1 MNELIYKILL
11 QVGTYLIVFFVTI
24 ILFNFLTKSFLFTY
38 LIVKASR
45 GNKLLIRVLSYT
57 GFYYRA
63 GKLDNGVLQFKNK
76 LKNIDTYKIS
86 KSDIYQEMG
95 VNIVYVD
102 ETTKKVLALDG
113 SSEEGHDTEK
123 FQSLL
128 QRALYRPT
136 LKDDFKNIAV
146 LVLCGLNLCLSA
158 FIIYTLLT
166 TFKGSS
172 SVGVV

>member
-1 MNELIYKILL
+1 MNELLYKILL
-11 QVGTYLIVFFVTI
+11 QIGTYLIVFFATI
-24 ILFNFLTKSFLFTY
+24 ILFNFFTKSFLFTY
-38 LIVKASR
+38 LVVKASR

-57 GFYYRA
+57 GFYYRT

-76 LKNIDTYKIS
+76 LKNIDSYKIN
-86 KSDIYQEMG
+86 KLNIYSEMG
-95 VNIVYVD
+95 VNVIYID
-102 ETTKKVLALDG
+102 ETTKKVLSLDG

-146 LVLCGLNLCLSA
+146 LVLCVLNLIVSS

-166 TFKGSS
+166 TFKVGS